1 VIVAGFGF
9 RTGATI
15 ASLEAALQRAKGDR
29 QVTALATLS
38 RKAAHLAPL
47 ARKLD
52 LPLIPVEA
60 LAGISTPT
68 QSAASLAAHGT
79 GSVAEAAALAAAG
92 PNARL
97 IARRIVSPDRL
108 ATCALAE
115 SPSP

>member
-1 VIVAGFGF
+1 
-9 RTGATI
+9 
-15 ASLEAALQRAKGDR
+15 
-29 QVTALATLS
+29 LS

-60 LAGISTPT
+60 IAGIPTPT

-92 PNARL
+92 PDARL

-115 SPSP
+115 SPTP